1 MWVSECCVKQH
12 REFPRG
18 PVVRTLSF
26 HCREFRVRS
35 LVRELRSHKPYGTA
49 KKKKK
54 IQTQFRSY
62 PLYFPQWMLSF
73 FNQEMLKYTQ
83 HKTQSQTLT
92 LKQ

>member
-54 IQTQFRSY
+54 KNTDSIQILS
-62 PLYFPQWMLSF
+62 PLFPSVDAEF
-73 FNQEMLKYTQ
+73 F
-83 HKTQSQTLT
+83 QSGNVKIYST
-92 LKQ
+92 